1 MNNTPTPEIP
11 LSQPTRQMTKEEII
25 ERIAL
30 LTQNNM
36 VEAAQQMRRDYKHI
50 ISPDIPIGAQ
60 AYLDHYITQDKYM
73 LEVKKKIGLAAAV
86 SDTILIQ
93 GPTGSG
99 KELFARALHGDR
111 QRETFVEVNCAGL
124 PHGLIESELFGHAKG
139 SFTGA
144 TEAKKGMFAYAEG
157 GTIFLDEIGELPL
170 DVQAKL
176 LRVIQEKRIR
186 KVGSNITEPINV
198 RIVCATHQNLEE
210 LVAAGKFREDLYW
223 RINTLF
229 IKITGLS
236 ERPDDIPAI
245 VKYMADKFET
255 ENRIKPENKFPRDY
269 KFKLS
274 SLTGNVRTIQS
285 VIRRYHVW
293 KELPLIEG

>member
-1 MNNTPTPEIP
+1 MNTPPTPDSSTPTP
-11 LSQPTRQMTKEEII
+11 QRQMTKDEII

-36 VEAAQQMRRDYKHI
+36 VDAANAMRRDYKHI
-50 ISPDIPIGAQ
+50 ISPDVPLGAQ
-60 AYLDHYITQDKYM
+60 AYLDCYITQDKYM
-73 LEVKKKIGLAAAV
+73 LELKKKIGLAAAV
-86 SDTILIQ
+86 SDTILVQ

-111 QRETFVEVNCAGL
+111 LRDTFVEVNCAGL
-124 PHGLIESELFGHAKG
+124 PSGLIESELFGHAKG

-144 TEAKKGMFAYAEG
+144 TEAKKGLFSQAEG

-186 KVGSNITEPINV
+186 KVGSNQTEPLNT

-210 LVAAGKFREDLYW
+210 LVEAKKFREDLYW

-229 IKITGLS
+229 AKITGLV
-236 ERPDDIPAI
+236 ERPDDIPLI
-245 VKYMADKFET
+245 VTYTADKYER
-255 ENRIKPENKFPRDY
+255 ELKVKPENKFPREY
-269 KFKLS
+269 KFNPINLN
-274 SLTGNVRTIQS
+274 GNVRTIQS

-293 KELPLIEG
+293 RELPAS